1 MNSSTDRKALLK
13 EKTDRYIAEMEAS
26 GAGVNYNNVT
36 TDRLLILEA
45 LNDWSGRLLAE
56 GGDLKLTYEC
66 DDPACATPYEMD
78 ALIDRMHARPVL
90 FYPVSGFSLADDDG
104 LRFHRTL
111 SSYRL
116 MPHAGGSRTDA
127 IGIAESSHIQDVDAA
142 MNLWSLCATEDCL
155 AYLKYQMAEH
165 GLYFGDDE
173 LSATRQ
179 IIASALLTNF
189 SIGQVWNA
197 IWRSV
202 RDAAA
207 LSARPYY
214 NVTKAAKTIPKKID
228 KVLTQHA
235 GERGG
240 FPSYDRLASLPMGAV
255 LTLLMNRFGIE
266 DDSPGPEVHS
276 KFSSDAALAP
286 KHPKPDEGRVL
297 VQGTLFFAHE
307 ITPFDRLVLSCFQ
320 DLQTDTPEP
329 EWDDEHVIGRI
340 FFKLD
345 DVYAFDGET
354 FCRSFLAE
362 QGVLPTPEDLARHA
376 AAAKARQDA
385 GSENEDLS
393 GRRDAE
399 REALLKAGIKPDDLT
414 AFYWACHYPA
424 TVYDVV
430 RALRIFPVAHG
441 LQAVRV
447 GDVQVYDEY
456 FQYSDGFFTA
466 GGFSMSFPEE
476 NLAPNYCDIDLLD
489 AALNGKI
496 DRLADLVTT
505 AVLGSVGV
513 TDPDTRRQLLR
524 EVGQRILA
532 HANPDATDRGNDS
545 ARP

>member
-66 DDPACATPYEMD
+66 DDPACATQYEMD
-78 ALIDRMHARPVL
+78 ALIDRMHAKPVL

-235 GERGG
+235 SARGG

-266 DDSPGPEVHS
+266 DDSPGPEVRS
-276 KFSSDAALAP
+276 KLLADAALAA
-286 KHPKPDEGRVL
+286 KRPKPDEGRVL
-297 VQGTLFFAHE
+297 VQGTMFFVHE

-320 DLQTDTPEP
+320 NLQTDTPEP

-340 FFKLD
+340 FFTLD
-345 DVYAFDGET
+345 DIYAFDGET

-414 AFYWACHYPA
+414 EFHWTLHYPA
-424 TVYDVV
+424 TVCDVV
-430 RALRIFPVAHG
+430 RILHIFPVAHG
-441 LQAVRV
+441 LKAVRV

-456 FQYSDGFFTA
+456 FQHSDGFFTA
-466 GGFSMSFPEE
+466 GGFSMYFPEE
-476 NLAPNYCDIDLLD
+476 HLAPEHCDIDLLD

-513 TDPDTRRQLLR
+513 TDPDTKRQLLR

-532 HANPDATDRGNDS
+532 HANPDETGRGKD
-545 ARP
+545 AAQP

>member
-66 DDPACATPYEMD
+66 DDPACATQYEMD
-78 ALIDRMHARPVL
+78 ALIDRMHAKPVL

-240 FPSYDRLASLPMGAV
+240 FPAYDRLASLPMGAV

-297 VQGTLFFAHE
+297 VQGTFFFVHE

-354 FCRSFLAE
+354 FRRSFLAE
-362 QGVLPTPEDLARHA
+362 QGVLPTQEDLARHA

-393 GRRDAE
+393 GRFGAE
-399 REALLKAGIKPDDLT
+399 WEAMLEAGIKPDDLEQV
-414 AFYWACHYPA
+414 YLICSYPA

-466 GGFSMSFPEE
+466 GGLSMSFPEE
-476 NLAPNYCDIDLLD
+476 NLAPNYCDLDLLD

-532 HANPDATDRGNDS
+532 HANPDATGREKDAAQS
-545 ARP
+545 